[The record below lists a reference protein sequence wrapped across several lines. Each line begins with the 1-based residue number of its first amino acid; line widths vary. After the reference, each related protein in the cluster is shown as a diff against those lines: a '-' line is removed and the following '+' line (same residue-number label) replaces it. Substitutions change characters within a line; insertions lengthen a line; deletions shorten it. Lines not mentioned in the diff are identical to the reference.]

1 MLNVGHSQEQ
11 DYLQERLADPKTVA
25 ALTALVDKLPDL
37 KVLLD
42 MLTGLLQRGPEMADT
57 INEGVEQ
64 FRELTPEQPPV
75 NIAGLLATVV
85 KFQTIIDSPETQ
97 ALLDSDIF
105 KPKTISVVNKAADAL
120 IDSIDNY
127 DPEKKVG
134 LLGLVAVLTD
144 PDVKRA
150 INFLTSFL
158 KQFGKELAK

>member
-11 DYLQERLADPKTVA
+11 DYLQERLADPKVA
-25 ALTALVDKLPDL
+25 AALVALVNRLPDL

-42 MLTGLLQRGPEMADT
+42 MLTGLLQRGPEMAET

-64 FRELTPEQPPV
+64 FRDIAPEKPPV
-75 NIAGLLATVV
+75 NVAGLLATAA

-127 DPEKKVG
+127 DPEKQVG
-134 LLGLVAVLTD
+134 IIGLVTLLTD

-158 KQFGKELAK
+158 RQFGKELAR